1 MRPGNNVVKQNS
13 HKTIVTFLPIPVPHT
28 QSPPT
33 PQHQPTAELRPLSRP
48 SYRPSTHAFTA
59 LSLSL
64 SLRFISLS
72 LPHSDLGC
80 LLFCSLT
87 LEVHWRR
94 KRGMR
99 KKSKASSVSRTLP
112 DSILPAIA
120 MVAWPQKQPKRSTA
134 LEKREIENCRYW
146 MANVRFPKVLLFV
159 SEMTCLS
166 TFELNFMA

>member
-1 MRPGNNVVKQNS
+1 MRPGNNVVKQNHS
-13 HKTIVTFLPIPVPHT
+13 HIPSHPSAPHPKPPYTPASANRRAPPPLSSLIPVLH
-28 QSPPT
+28 SC
-33 PQHQPTAELRPLSRP
+33 LYCSLSLF
-48 SYRPSTHAFTA
+48 HFA

-64 SLRFISLS
+64 SL
-72 LPHSDLGC
+72 SDLGC

-112 DSILPAIA
+112 DSISPAIA

-146 MANVRFPKVLLFV
+146 MADVRFPKVLLFV
-159 SEMTCLS
+159 FEMTCLS